1 MVTKSLENATLIPLL
16 STGSPHKTLG
26 QFATI
31 TDVINVKNYGAL
43 GNGVADDT
51 AAIQAAFDAA
61 FGTSASPNYLSSNLN
76 KGVYFPPGTYLVT
89 PFATNKTITNVI
101 SDGAGGATTGHL
113 TFTCAEV
120 VTDLVVG
127 KAIYVEGI
135 DQDGYSNG
143 TRHIASINT
152 GNKTF
157 TTTEM
162 YYINSLGYTFSG
174 SGIDVVAN
182 ESYTNN
188 GTTFVVYPSTVVGG
202 TSVRMVRFNMTGNAP
217 QTSGT
222 LTRTGTV
229 TYTFTVTAA
238 NATAGDT
245 YTNNGVTYT
254 VTSTIAGGLTLVTTA
269 TAGATTSGSTL
280 TRSGTAQYTFTV
292 SAANATAGATYTNN
306 GITYTVSST
315 ISGGLTLVTTAA
327 AGATTS
333 GTTLTKTSGTG
344 DATITFSARATG
356 DSTITFSARATAD
369 ETISYT
375 SFTTGGVGRTP
386 CLSVTGV
393 MGGLI
398 FGMSKYGSF
407 IQGVSPGSIVLATD
421 GFYYSTIR
429 DLAMGGPNGGHS
441 TAGGKGLMLD
451 MRGGLNSTVPFVGSQ
466 GNKVENCAFF
476 EVEVGIEIGPTNTS
490 QMSENMIDNCHFIWH
505 TYCIRNGLNNNFNCL
520 QQTING
526 GNCQAF
532 TGAGIYVPYGSVPVV
547 SGMGF
552 QCGVGNSGAWDYLC
566 VNSAGDTISMISC
579 RSESYNV
586 CYSNFQG
593 ICMVGGLHLGPGPGS
608 LAYSQSTYD
617 ITSTYSL
624 SGVINSWH
632 GGCVRNSYFGQSG
645 LNNSW
650 VTNDTGSG
658 APVYVDRVLAGR
670 TNIQA
675 GADWW
680 FAVSAANATAGA
692 TYTDGVYTFTVW
704 QTITGG
710 TQLKTTTN
718 AFNAQPP
725 VLSGG
730 TLTKTSGTGDA
741 TISFSQA
748 DPTGQFYGRGIMA
761 NDSGTMKFVG
771 DKVGQWRSY
780 TVPDI
785 IFTKSVFADLP
796 AAASH
801 WAGHTTFITD
811 CNSSTRGATAAGG
824 GANKVMVYCD
834 GTNWIIM

>member
-1 MVTKSLENATLIPLL
+1 
-16 STGSPHKTLG
+16 
-26 QFATI
+26 
-31 TDVINVKNYGAL
+31 
-43 GNGVADDT
+43 
-51 AAIQAAFDAA
+51 
-61 FGTSASPNYLSSNLN
+61 
-76 KGVYFPPGTYLVT
+76 
-89 PFATNKTITNVI
+89 
-101 SDGAGGATTGHL
+101 
-113 TFTCAEV
+113 
-120 VTDLVVG
+120 
-127 KAIYVEGI
+127 
-135 DQDGYSNG
+135 
-143 TRHIASINT
+143 
-152 GNKTF
+152 
-157 TTTEM
+157 
-162 YYINSLGYTFSG
+162 
-174 SGIDVVAN
+174 
-182 ESYTNN
+182 
-188 GTTFVVYPSTVVGG
+188 
-202 TSVRMVRFNMTGNAP
+202 
-217 QTSGT
+217 
-222 LTRTGTV
+222 
-229 TYTFTVTAA
+229 
-238 NATAGDT
+238 
-245 YTNNGVTYT
+245 
-254 VTSTIAGGLTLVTTA
+254 
-269 TAGATTSGSTL
+269 
-280 TRSGTAQYTFTV
+280 
-292 SAANATAGATYTNN
+292 
-306 GITYTVSST
+306 
-315 ISGGLTLVTTAA
+315 
-327 AGATTS
+327 
-333 GTTLTKTSGTG
+333 
-344 DATITFSARATG
+344 
-356 DSTITFSARATAD
+356 
-369 ETISYT
+369 
-375 SFTTGGVGRTP
+375 
-386 CLSVTGV
+386 
-393 MGGLI
+393 
-398 FGMSKYGSF
+398 
-407 IQGVSPGSIVLATD
+407 
-421 GFYYSTIR
+421 
-429 DLAMGGPNGGHS
+429 
-441 TAGGKGLMLD
+441 
-451 MRGGLNSTVPFVGSQ
+451 VPFVGSQ

-476 EVEVGIEIGPTNTS
+476 EVEVGIEIGPSNTS

-566 VNSAGDTISMISC
+566 SNSAGDTITMVSC

-586 CYSNFQG
+586 CYSNFQS
-593 ICMVGGLHLGPGPGS
+593 ICMIGGLHLGAGPGS

-710 TQLKTTTN
+710 TTLKTTTN

-741 TISFSQA
+741 TISFSLA